1 MMPRPRDLAIFV
13 RRTTR
18 NNNNNRTD
26 YFTLYACAWGNNIHI
41 CISVFSPSKIE
52 TMTGWCGM
60 GYDYNKAL
68 DYPHSYYK
76 DICTEGLSSRHAL
89 CLKRNRNGSV

>member
-1 MMPRPRDLAIFV
+1 
-13 RRTTR
+13 
-18 NNNNNRTD
+18 
-26 YFTLYACAWGNNIHI
+26 
-41 CISVFSPSKIE
+41 
-52 TMTGWCGM
+52 M

-89 CLKRNRNGSV
+89 CLKRNRNGSVEFIYRRLSNHDSLRLSLIWMGLWHSLMSVLIAAKLY